1 MAERKV
7 VAAACLAL
15 SPLFAHG
22 DVTPARLR
30 EDKYSIESLLEVPGD
45 LEHRRYDVHC
55 DVHVQSTGRP
65 GYCAEGTAALGIV
78 FAFAGTVITPVT
90 RAHP

>member
-45 LEHRRYDVHC
+45 GERKKLTRRDV
-55 DVHVQSTGRP
+55 DADRRLAHVNQW
-65 GYCAEGTAALGIV
+65 
-78 FAFAGTVITPVT
+78 
-90 RAHP
+90 